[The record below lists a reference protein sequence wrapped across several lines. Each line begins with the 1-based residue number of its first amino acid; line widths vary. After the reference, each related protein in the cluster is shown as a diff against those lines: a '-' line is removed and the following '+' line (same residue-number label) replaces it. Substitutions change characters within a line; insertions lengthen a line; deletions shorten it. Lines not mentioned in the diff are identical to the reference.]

1 MTISLVLGHE
11 HFICPFDMT
20 SGFGYRTS
28 GDFESLTCHDRTTSI
43 FHFFFKFLSETRFVD
58 DIVEVDEAGSS
69 NAVGGNGNSSMMCT
83 PSCLTCPVSL
93 EVLCDRSSMH
103 GGNHLV
109 LQ

>member
-1 MTISLVLGHE
+1 MVLDTGQVEILKVWPAMTVLLA
-11 HFICPFDMT
+11 
-20 SGFGYRTS
+20 Y
-28 GDFESLTCHDRTTSI
+28 
-43 FHFFFKFLSETRFVD
+43 FKFIFFSFSETRFVD

-103 GGNHLV
+103 GGNHLI